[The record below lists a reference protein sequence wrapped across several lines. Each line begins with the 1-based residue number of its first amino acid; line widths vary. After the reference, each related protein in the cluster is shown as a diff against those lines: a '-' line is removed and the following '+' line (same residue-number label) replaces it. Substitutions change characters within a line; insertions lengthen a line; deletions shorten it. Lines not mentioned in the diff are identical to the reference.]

1 MLDDLSGQSIE
12 LNLLT
17 ATFDQ
22 PVIDFCHP
30 LGQRQFGALIKE
42 IGAVQLSVQLID
54 KICSGQAKLVKQF
67 PKSSPGDMKAVV
79 SASHDV
85 LVQRFWW
92 GSG

>member
-30 LGQRQFGALIKE
+30 LGQRQLGTLLKKV
-42 IGAVQLSVQLID
+42 GAVQFSVQLID
-54 KICSGQAKLVKQF
+54 KICSG
-67 PKSSPGDMKAVV
+67 
-79 SASHDV
+79 
-85 LVQRFWW
+85 
-92 GSG
+92 